1 MSYRTKIEN
10 FQIFGNNESY
20 EEWINFI
27 KSQGIVINEEG
38 LYSGE
43 IKDFMGM
50 ITVLEN
56 ITMNIEKE
64 RMKKREKLCNEIR
77 DLSKEEQEIMLSS
90 VYGIKSIFDLSNI
103 YKKVKDV
110 DQNEMFP
117 DSLFDELIDVANQ
130 GYMFLAY
137 SAYMACKDK
146 IEKDKCFADKKHFN
160 CYKLKEGKTISV
172 SAG

>member
-27 KSQGIVINEEG
+27 KSQGIIINEEG

-64 RMKKREKLCNEIR
+64 RMEKREKLCNEIR
-77 DLSKEEQEIMLSS
+77 DLSKEEQKICFL
-90 VYGIKSIFDLSNI
+90 
-103 YKKVKDV
+103 
-110 DQNEMFP
+110 Q
-117 DSLFDELIDVANQ
+117 
-130 GYMFLAY
+130 YM
-137 SAYMACKDK
+137 
-146 IEKDKCFADKKHFN
+146 
-160 CYKLKEGKTISV
+160 V
-172 SAG
+172 